1 MTGNLLL
8 TILQF
13 VIVLGL
19 LIFAHEFGHYIM
31 ARIFKIQV
39 EEFGFGFPPRM
50 KKLFTFQGT
59 DFTLNWIPFGAFVR
73 PKGENDPDSPGGL
86 ASANPWVRLAVLFG
100 GPVMNLLVGFIIF
113 AILFIRIGSPDIS
126 RVQIQ
131 DVVADSP
138 ASLSGIQ
145 VGDIVVEINGQKITS
160 MDTIHQIVQAEKGK
174 EISFVVDRNGTLVTL
189 STTPRAT
196 PPEGQG
202 PLGIVMG
209 NPTKPI
215 TILQA
220 LPMAGLTTLDLSYQ
234 TMTMPVRLLK
244 GDVPADQARVVG
256 PIGIFSIYQ
265 AANERDQEVQSLP
278 TAQPATSVMTFIA
291 YISIALGIT
300 NLLPIPALD
309 GGRILFTLP
318 ELFLKRRVPAKY
330 ENFLHMIGFTAL
342 LLFMAFVTLQDL
354 LNPIK
359 LP

>member
-31 ARIFKIQV
+31 ARLFKIEV
-39 EEFGFGFPPRM
+39 EEFGFGFPPRA

-73 PKGENDPDSPGGL
+73 PKGENDPDTPGGL

-100 GPVMNLLVGFIIF
+100 GPVMNLLVGFLIF
-113 AILFIRIGSPDIS
+113 TFMFTRIGSPDIS

-131 DVVADSP
+131 DVVPDSP
-138 ASLSGIQ
+138 AAQSGLLI
-145 VGDIVVEINGQKITS
+145 GDIVLEINGQKISS
-160 MDTIHQIVQAEKGK
+160 MESIHQIVQSEKGK
-174 EISFVVDRNGTLVTL
+174 AIDILVERNGSQITL

-209 NPTKPI
+209 NPTTPI
-215 TILQA
+215 TVFQA

-234 TMTMPVRLLK
+234 TMTMPVRLIR

-256 PIGIFSIYQ
+256 PIGIFSIYE
-265 AANERDQEVQSLP
+265 AANERDQEVQSMP
-278 TAQPATSVMTFIA
+278 SSQPATSVMTFIA

-330 ENFLHMIGFTAL
+330 ENFLHMVGFTAL

-354 LNPIK
+354 FNPIK